1 MERVKAA
8 YSDKDI
14 HAMREPGKG
23 KTDAIFST
31 YLPREAM
38 RTRAAGTIAETWTV
52 LGSGKEEFING
63 SRLVYPLQ
71 RDF

>member
-1 MERVKAA
+1 
-8 YSDKDI
+8 
-14 HAMREPGKG
+14 MR
-23 KTDAIFST
+23 FSQLT
-31 YLPREAM
+31 MSREAM

-63 SRLVYPLQ
+63 SRLVYPLETTQ